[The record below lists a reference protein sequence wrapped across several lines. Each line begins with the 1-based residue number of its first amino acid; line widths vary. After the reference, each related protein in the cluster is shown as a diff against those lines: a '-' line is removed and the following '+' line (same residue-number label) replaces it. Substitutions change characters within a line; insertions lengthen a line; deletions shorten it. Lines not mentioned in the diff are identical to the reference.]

1 MSNSTAIEAI
11 SANVVDTRFENFDKV
26 TVETAKNR
34 IIDVLGCAIGGV
46 NAPGNAALLN
56 LVRDWGGKEESTVFV
71 HGGKAPAQNVAMLNT
86 IMARSYDFEVMS
98 YVIDDNVFASHHAAT
113 LVPTAIALGEA
124 KGVNGQE
131 LLCAM
136 LVGDDIA
143 ARVQAASAEHP
154 IGLGWDGCG
163 TLSHLGAT
171 ATAGRLLGLDKR
183 QMRHAFGIVLNLIAS
198 AIQSLWDGATTFKL
212 GQGTAARNG
221 IFAAELARAGWT
233 GAEDALLSRF
243 GYFHLYAKG
252 CKDAEILTRDLGK
265 KYYGESYFKPYP
277 CGMPNHIAI
286 NCALVLVQKHDI
298 NTEDI
303 EEVTITVPPGALER
317 SYYAKP
323 FILREFPHGDAIF
336 SYPYTVATTLLE
348 RSCGLHNFTEEAI
361 LDPKVNAITARTKLV
376 EPKEATGPM
385 GITVRL
391 KMKDGREFTESGTPN
406 RDWVDKGTPQEQI
419 LAKFWHQVDFSQ
431 TVRRENAEKLLELL
445 DRLEDV
451 DDVNRIVELLVV
463 RPSY

>member
-1 MSNSTAIEAI
+1 MTSTEGTAIEAF
-11 SANVVDTRFENFDKV
+11 SANVVDTRFENFDKL

-56 LVRDWGGKEESTVFV
+56 LIRDWGGKKESTIFI

-98 YVIDDNVFASHHAAT
+98 YVIDDKAIPSHHAAT
-113 LVPTAIALGEA
+113 LVPTALALSEA
-124 KGVNGQE
+124 RGVNGKE
-131 LLCAM
+131 LLTAM
-136 LVGDDIA
+136 LVGDDMA

-163 TLSHLGAT
+163 TLSHLGAA
-171 ATAGRLLGLDKR
+171 ATASRLLGLNKR
-183 QMRHAFGIVLNLIAS
+183 QTKHAFGIVLNLIAS

-221 IFAAELARAGWT
+221 IFSAELAKAGWT
-233 GAEDALLSRF
+233 GVEDALQSRF
-243 GYFHLYAKG
+243 GYFFLYAKG
-252 CKDAEILTRDLGK
+252 CKDAEILTRDLGQ

-277 CGMPNHIAI
+277 CGMPNHVAI
-286 NCALVLVQKHDI
+286 NCALALAQKHDI

-336 SYPYTVATTLLE
+336 SYPYTVATTLLK
-348 RSCGLHNFTEEAI
+348 RSCGLPNFTEEAI
-361 LDPKVNAITARTKLV
+361 LDPKVNAITAKTKLV
-376 EPKEATGPM
+376 EPKEATGQM
-385 GITVRL
+385 GMSIML
-391 KMKDGREFTESGTPN
+391 KMKDGQEFFESGALN
-406 RDWVDKGTPQEQI
+406 RDWTKKPWPKEQI
-419 LAKFWHQVDFSQ
+419 VAKFWHQVDFSQ
-431 TVRRENAEKLLELL
+431 TVSRRNAEKLLSLL
-445 DRLEDV
+445 ENLEEV
-451 DDVNRIVELLVV
+451 KDVNKIVALLVK
-463 RPSY
+463 